1 MAVFKLP
8 DLGEGLTEAEVLR
21 WLVAPGDIVTLNQP
35 IVEVETA
42 KAAVEV
48 PSPYAGTVT
57 TLHGEEGVALEVGA
71 PLITIAVAGEAV
83 PDQAPAPDPAD
94 GDSGDDGS
102 AGDATA
108 HAGGEAVEQRQSVL
122 VGYGPRTASAK
133 RRPRRSTHAAPA
145 RARTAVPAGPPGSPR
160 PDDDRPEQDRL
171 EPDGLEPETPV
182 PAAAPEPAPL
192 ARHQTGDSSGG
203 HSTAS
208 DRASAGHVGTARA
221 KPPVRKLARELGVD
235 LAALTAS
242 GPHGTVTRED
252 VHAAAEQPGTQARS
266 GSQVNGHGTA
276 PHAAAR
282 DEVAGNEVTGTRR
295 VPLTGMQRA
304 MATAMVE
311 SATQAPHVTVFLTV
325 DVTRSTELLARLK
338 KAPELDGVRVTPL
351 LLAARAVVLA
361 ALRFPRINARWDGD
375 AVLENDQVNLG
386 IAAATPRGLLVPNIK
401 DAGALSLPDLGRA
414 LGALTAT
421 AREGRTSMTDLQ
433 QGTITLSNIGVF
445 GVDTGTPILNPGET
459 AILAL
464 GTIKPTPWVVDGGL
478 AVRDVCQLSL
488 SFDHRV
494 ADGELG
500 SRVLAYVGRVLTDP
514 EVGLLI

>member
-21 WLVAPGDIVTLNQP
+21 WLVAPGDTVTLNQP

-71 PLITIAVAGEAV
+71 PLITIAVAGEADAAPGV
-83 PDQAPAPDPAD
+83 AQGVTATEPAPAE
-94 GDSGDDGS
+94 
-102 AGDATA
+102 
-108 HAGGEAVEQRQSVL
+108 GEAAEQRQSVL
-122 VGYGPRTASAK
+122 VGSGPRTASAK
-133 RRPRRSTHAAPA
+133 RRPRRPVH
-145 RARTAVPAGPPGSPR
+145 ARTAVPAGVPP
-160 PDDDRPEQDRL
+160 L
-171 EPDGLEPETPV
+171 ETETPA
-182 PAAAPEPAPL
+182 PTPAPEPAPV
-192 ARHQTGDSSGG
+192 ARRD
-203 HSTAS
+203 TAGPPTEPGPAEPGP
-208 DRASAGHVGTARA
+208 DEPGRVNGAARA

-252 VHAAAEQPGTQARS
+252 VRAAAEQPSPSQIAGQATEPAAVLQAPASEAPATQA
-266 GSQVNGHGTA
+266 
-276 PHAAAR
+276 AA
-282 DEVAGNEVTGTRR
+282 RR
-295 VPLTGMQRA
+295 VPLSGMQRA
-304 MATAMVE
+304 MAAAMVE

-338 KAPELDGVRVTPL
+338 KAPELEGVRVTPL
-351 LLAARAVVLA
+351 LLAARALVLA
-361 ALRFPRINARWDGD
+361 ARRFPRINAGWDGD
-375 AVLENDQVNLG
+375 AVLQNDQVNLG

-401 DAGALSLPDLGRA
+401 DAGALSLPELGRA

-421 AREGRTSMTDLQ
+421 AREGRTLMTDLQ

-459 AILAL
+459 AILAV
-464 GTIKPTPWVVDGGL
+464 GTIKPAAWVVDGQL
-478 AVRDVCQLSL
+478 AVRDVCQLAL

-500 SRVLAYVGRVLTDP
+500 SRVLAYVGRVLSDP
-514 EVGLLI
+514 EVALLL